1 MTYQDPR
8 EGDTVVE
15 RERYVEREAT
25 PPPGNQVNV
34 NAGPGPA
41 YDREV
46 AVDSGP
52 SPLFYVRRVVVLLF
66 GILVVLIAL
75 RILLLLLG
83 ANAGNGLVD
92 FIYGVTEPF
101 VAPFRGIFSFD
112 QVTPNGSNVF
122 DVGAVVAL
130 VGWLLI
136 EALILA
142 ILRIAEPARPRV

>member
-1 MTYQDPR
+1 MTYRDPR
-8 EGDTVVE
+8 DADTVVE
-15 RERYVEREAT
+15 RERYVERDAT
-25 PPPGNQVNV
+25 PAGSQVNV
-34 NAGPGPA
+34 NAGPAYGRDVVVDTGP
-41 YDREV
+41 
-46 AVDSGP
+46 GP
-52 SPLFYVRRVVVLLF
+52 LYYARRVIVLLF
-66 GILVVLIAL
+66 GILTVLLLL

-112 QVTPNGSNVF
+112 QVTPNGTNVL

-130 VGWLLI
+130 IGWLLI

-142 ILRIAEPARPRV
+142 ILRIAEPARRD